1 MAAAQLSFRSKH
13 HRRVPMPKERKRL
26 EELINAHIGRLRQR
40 STPDEWDAST
50 LYELNRAIARGS
62 DADIAKYLRRMNS
75 QVLHQST
82 LEALAE
88 RFEPRQ
94 SYVFVGPRAHRL
106 PKGPLLTQIAK
117 QVQALPP

>member
-62 DADIAKYLRRMNS
+62 DADIAKYLRRVNPQHLPPS
-75 QVLHQST
+75 VLSST
-82 LEALAE
+82 PQALAD
-88 RFEPRQ
+88 RLDRPEPTY
-94 SYVFVGPRAHRL
+94 S
-106 PKGPLLTQIAK
+106 
-117 QVQALPP
+117 